1 MYGRG
6 EWDAC
11 LAEAEGEGYEVLNAE
26 ALRTEFEDRI
36 CDEGGKLV
44 GRPGFGRG
52 LGANKLFQGIAESFP
67 ALSEGG
73 FYYCLEEFLVTA
85 QAGPAVAF
93 EADDGGFDLRRR
105 AECALAYGEEILDV
119 IPGLEED

>member
-1 MYGRG
+1 MRVSPIHENDDLKYTSFFGGGWRKCTGRA

-36 CDEGGKLV
+36 GDEGGKLV

-85 QAGPAVAF
+85 QAGPAVA
-93 EADDGGFDLRRR
+93 
-105 AECALAYGEEILDV
+105 
-119 IPGLEED
+119 P